1 MRHQR
6 VVSLF
11 VLAGLWQAG
20 LAAASGF
27 GLFQH
32 GGRATGQ
39 VGAFT
44 ARGSEP
50 SALTYN
56 PAAITHLPGL
66 QLQAGLDFNN
76 ATNDYSSATGSF
88 TSKHIIDFPPELY
101 LTWKAKENPIALG
114 IGLDAPYWYK
124 VNWFP
129 ALFPNRFFARR
140 FELTV
145 FELHP
150 VLAWDLGEGW
160 SVAGGLRYDY
170 GSLKQ
175 GDNLTAQVAAGGQPP
190 VTVEFERN
198 AEADVD
204 GTSWDAAVHYAA
216 PSWGWGSVFRGA
228 MKLKGNGDVRF
239 KFRDVPTPQL
249 ETTLNDIIPP
259 GSSRQSFEIPREVR
273 TGFWVA
279 PYPELRIE
287 LDAAW
292 QSWSSLDQTS
302 LTTTIFANKFST
314 RTVQRDW
321 NDTYN
326 LRLGIEGNI
335 TDAFLVYGGVSY
347 EPSPVPSKTLIP
359 DFPRGDA
366 MVYGVGIS
374 YDFPQVSFD
383 LGGSLHDHDSQGTG
397 IPEPLHPGVRGSY
410 SAKDKVWAFSVRRRF

>member
-11 VLAGLWQAG
+11 VLAGLLQAG
-20 LAAASGF
+20 FAAASGF

-76 ATNDYSSATGSF
+76 ATNDYNSTTGSF
-88 TSKHIIDFPPELY
+88 TSKHIIDFPPALY

-114 IGLDAPYWYK
+114 IGLDSPYWYK

-129 ALFPNRFFARR
+129 ALFPNRSLARR
-140 FELTV
+140 FELTL

-175 GDNLTAQVAAGGQPP
+175 GDNLAVQASAGGQPP

-228 MKLKGNGDVRF
+228 MELKGNGDARF
-239 KFRDVPTPQL
+239 KFRDVPTPAL
-249 ETTLNDIIPP
+249 EAELNQIIPP
-259 GSSRQSFEIPREVR
+259 GSSRQSFEIPRELR

-279 PYPELRIE
+279 PYPELRLE
-287 LDAAW
+287 LDVAW
-292 QSWSSLDQTS
+292 QSWSSIDQTS
-302 LTTTIFANKFST
+302 LTTTVFANRPST
-314 RTVQRDW
+314 RTLQRDW

-326 LRLGIEGNI
+326 LRLGIEGNV

-347 EPSPVPSKTLIP
+347 EPSPVPSKTLLP
-359 DFPRGDA
+359 
-366 MVYGVGIS
+366 
-374 YDFPQVSFD
+374 DFPQVSFD
-383 LGGSLHDHDSQGTG
+383 LAGSLHDHDNQGTG